1 MTVGDSP
8 GGVAGAVEVTRRR
21 GSSYFSGENEQAN
34 MAFRA
39 GVTLF
44 STPELRLP
52 LCASLA
58 SSQVVSLPF
67 LFFARV
73 GTGAARLRT
82 PTSPA

>member
-39 GVTLF
+39 GMTLF

-58 SSQVVSLPF
+58 SSPVVSISF
-67 LFFARV
+67 IFFTWV